1 MHNLLE
7 KQSPQMA
14 ARTKKRQMREVESGW
29 TKLPIDPAKSLNL
42 PQVTGAKRGVDRP
55 FTVS

>member
-1 MHNLLE
+1 LHNLLE

-14 ARTKKRQMREVESGW
+14 ARTEKRQMHEVESGW
-29 TKLPIDPAKSLNL
+29 TKLPIDPLQSLNL

-55 FTVS
+55 FAVS